1 MTVPEPKAMISP
13 HFPAEKLVKP
23 TIEDLIDV
31 FEDRMLGWLLRPAEK
46 LMRDPVEQVAGF
58 ALSLSY
64 FEGIWIYIT
73 GLDSKNRSKEYFR
86 KGFVSVF
93 TGGAT
98 PDALLE
104 RVADV
109 LYEDGR
115 CGFFHDAML
124 RTRVFFGGFHKGSL
138 SVTLPMVNGVIDQT
152 GKIASI
158 VVDPGEYVKFLI
170 GHFEKYVKRLR
181 DTSEADLRQKFQDAC
196 KLKWDYEGDPV
207 VIALA

>member
-1 MTVPEPKAMISP
+1 MTTEPRTLISP
-13 HFPAEKLVKP
+13 RFPAEKLEKP
-23 TIEDLIDV
+23 TIDDLIDI
-31 FEDRMLGWLLRPAEK
+31 FEDRMLGWLLRPAEN
-46 LMRDPVEQVAGF
+46 LMQDPIEQVAGF

-86 KGFVSVF
+86 RGFVDVF
-93 TGGAT
+93 TGGMF

-104 RVADV
+104 RIAAV

-124 RTRVFFGGFHKGSL
+124 RTRLFFGGFHKGTFAI
-138 SVTLPMVNGVIDQT
+138 TLPKENGVTDQA
-152 GKIASI
+152 GEIASI
-158 VVDPGEYVKFLI
+158 VIDPAEYVKFLI
-170 GHFEKYVKRLR
+170 GHLEKYVKRLR
-181 DTSEADLRQKFQDAC
+181 DTSEADLRRKFQDAC
-196 KLKWDYEGDPV
+196 KLKWNYEGDPV